1 MVNLQTELLAKS
13 APLFQGS
20 STFAIKRSQTTSVQV
35 TLSPVVSAIPIPD
48 SFPTIT
54 AIGDSSRLQ
63 CAALFATRDTIHGL
77 SPSWSSLDPQVL
89 RVSVSGVAVAITE
102 GEAHVRAAVGN
113 TSATLR
119 VRVSAIVRSLA
130 IDPRVLT
137 IQAGQEVALQW
148 TARDANSNVLQRSPD
163 FRSSSTSIASVDATG
178 RVRGLNAGRA
188 FITAALP
195 PSADTVPVTVLSE
208 PIASVAITPALAT
221 ISVGE
226 TVQLDAEIR
235 TASGTIVTRPIIWTS
250 SIPTVASVNTTGLVN
265 GLGIG
270 TVAITATADGVSG
283 SATVTVTLPFS
294 LVTSPQV
301 QFSTSPGADP
311 PPQILPI
318 TSANDAHRRP
328 EHHHRV

>member
-1 MVNLQTELLAKS
+1 MFASCGKLFVDPAAGSSGALALQFNLTPGSASAFDSADAATIHLTTPDGGVLFDKSVTLSGSGATREASIDVDIRSEALMVNLQTELLAKS

-119 VRVSAIVRSLA
+119 VQYRPLS
-130 IDPRVLT
+130 DP
-137 IQAGQEVALQW
+137 
-148 TARDANSNVLQRSPD
+148 SPL
-163 FRSSSTSIASVDATG
+163 I
-178 RVRGLNAGRA
+178 
-188 FITAALP
+188 
-195 PSADTVPVTVLSE
+195 
-208 PIASVAITPALAT
+208 PAC
-221 ISVGE
+221 
-226 TVQLDAEIR
+226 
-235 TASGTIVTRPIIWTS
+235 
-250 SIPTVASVNTTGLVN
+250 
-265 GLGIG
+265 
-270 TVAITATADGVSG
+270 
-283 SATVTVTLPFS
+283 
-294 LVTSPQV
+294 
-301 QFSTSPGADP
+301 
-311 PPQILPI
+311 
-318 TSANDAHRRP
+318 
-328 EHHHRV
+328 